1 LFHYNPYALDMIG
14 NKTSTIANLMPIKK
28 AESAT
33 PLESF
38 TQWTELAMKKWESLF
53 LILALLLELI

>member
-1 LFHYNPYALDMIG
+1 MIG